1 MVEQAPANHSDGEPK
16 RPPPTTRWA
25 VPATIGTAL
34 AATAGW
40 LSAPPMGVDLAAQVA
55 RADFWARHGG
65 AVLDFGWYGG
75 ISPYQYSLLTPA
87 AMAWLGGGVTG
98 ARWLG
103 ALAAVLAAALLVLL
117 LLRTGARRPLLG
129 GVLGTVGI
137 VGNLVS
143 GRITF
148 TVGLAFGLA
157 TLLALTAQRR
167 WVRRTGAI
175 AGGVL
180 TGAAS
185 PVAALFCG
193 LAGVAVLLTSRS
205 RRLDGLFIAAGS
217 GLSIG
222 VMSLLFGADGPM
234 NTIVSDTLRSVTVSL
249 LVAVLVNRRTI
260 RVGALLSAAGVLAA
274 AVLETPVGLNA
285 GRLSATFALAVLAC
299 YATMPDGIRLARLPR
314 LAQFARLPR
323 LRPAVLPLLLVAV
336 ALWQHPVAVREV
348 RHAGDPMASP
358 AAFRPLLAES
368 SRYAPVGRIEVVPT
382 GDYRETAYLADR
394 VPLARG
400 WLRQADIARNPLFF
414 DGQLTAGRYLS
425 WLRDNG
431 VSLVA
436 IARGPV
442 APVGAQE
449 ARLVRKREP
458 YLTEIWRG
466 GVWTLYR
473 VAGAP
478 TVLDGAT
485 LVSSTAA
492 GITLLAPGTGDILVR
507 LRWSDWLAARGP
519 AACLTPGPHGWT
531 TLRARTPGRYTVTGS
546 FRPGPACR

>member
-1 MVEQAPANHSDGEPK
+1 MVEQAPASHSDGEPK
-16 RPPPTTRWA
+16 RPPATTRWA

-167 WVRRTGAI
+167 WVRRAGAI

-234 NTIVSDTLRSVTVSL
+234 NTIASDTLRSVTVSL
-249 LVAVLVNRRTI
+249 LVAVLVNPRTI
-260 RVGALLSAAGVLAA
+260 RAGALLSAAGVLAA

-285 GRLSATFALAVLAC
+285 GRLSATFALAVL
-299 YATMPDGIRLARLPR
+299 
-314 LAQFARLPR
+314 
-323 LRPAVLPLLLVAV
+323 PLLLVAV

-348 RHAGDPMASP
+348 RHAGNPMASP
-358 AAFRPLLAES
+358 AAFRPLLAEL
-368 SRYAPVGRIEVVPT
+368 SRSAPVGRIEVVPT
-382 GDYRETAYLADR
+382 GDYWETAYLADR

-414 DGQLTAGRYLS
+414 DGQLTAGSYLS
-425 WLRDNG
+425 WLQDNG

-458 YLTEIWRG
+458 YLTEIWQG
-466 GVWTLYR
+466 GAWTLYR

-492 GITLLAPGTGDILVR
+492 GITLLAPGTGDVLVR
-507 LRWSDWLAARGP
+507 LRWSDWLATRGP
-519 AACLTPGPHGWT
+519 AACLAPGPHGWT
-531 TLRARTPGRYTVTGS
+531 TLRVRTPGRYTVTGS